1 MVVLEALEMFT
12 FDGFFFGRFAMGIF
26 LNSLIDITEMSAP
39 VSYNQVVVGPWIVFT
54 VMCGRETRLLSLL
67 ARDVFSAIFHEH
79 ILTIISTLSDPK
91 GFFFSWLSVQLS
103 LGAVEELDSSFL
115 TT

>member
-1 MVVLEALEMFT
+1 MFT
-12 FDGFFFGRFAMGIF
+12 FDGFFFGRFAMEIF

-79 ILTIISTLSDPK
+79 ILTII
-91 GFFFSWLSVQLS
+91 
-103 LGAVEELDSSFL
+103 
-115 TT
+115 